1 MTMIPLAKEHM
12 KITLA
17 LTTLIPIL
25 FFYSLLYPWL
35 GYFILLV
42 VLILAFH
49 IFFLRDPSRVIIEN
63 SELIFAPAD
72 GKIYEVLPDEGIIRI
87 RMSLFN
93 VHVNRWPVSGKITKI
108 SRQSGKYWP
117 FVAFLRRGTEENA
130 RQIIELQNNNTIF
143 EITQISGFIARRCVT
158 YASVGQK
165 VIQGQKLGII
175 LYGSEVDIRFPIA
188 EYDILIHKN
197 DATIAGATILAKARS
212 R

>member
-1 MTMIPLAKEHM
+1 MIPLAKEHM

-25 FFYSLLYPWL
+25 FFYSLVYPWL
-35 GYFILLV
+35 GYFIILV

-72 GKIYEVLPDEGIIRI
+72 GKVYEVLPDKGIIRT

-117 FVAFLRRGTEENA
+117 FVSFSKRGTEENA
-130 RQIIELQNNNTIF
+130 RQIIELENNNTIF

-165 VIQGQKLGII
+165 VTQGKKLGII
-175 LYGSEVDIRFPIA
+175 LYGSEVDIRFPVA

-197 DATIAGATILAKARS
+197 DATIAGVTILAKARS